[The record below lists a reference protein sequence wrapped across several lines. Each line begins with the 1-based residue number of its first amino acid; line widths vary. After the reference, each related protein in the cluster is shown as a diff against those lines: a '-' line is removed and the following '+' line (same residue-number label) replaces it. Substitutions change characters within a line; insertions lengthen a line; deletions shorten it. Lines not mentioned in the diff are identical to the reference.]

1 MNTISGLAWANVK
14 KDRVR
19 SILIAI
25 SILLTTL
32 LLTAVSGVGYGMIR
46 MNKSNAADYYGEF
59 YGSFKNLTAQQVTEA
74 ARRAEI
80 SQLGI
85 TTRYAEVE
93 SRKELS
99 LGWLDQTARMLSHM
113 EEVFVE
119 GHYPEAENEIAAA
132 PAFFRELGIEQP
144 QLGDTVV
151 VRFRTSLKAVYT
163 PQEFVICGLLQSA
176 AYEANSM
183 SAYTSQQH
191 FEKNVAET
199 DKRYTVLFQLDKSVP
214 ITRDTAKTV
223 IGKLAANCGIS
234 DEMVSLNKN
243 YLNWILDPGTET
255 IVVCA
260 VACMLV
266 VLFSVVV
273 IYNIFQV
280 GIVQKVQEY
289 GKLKAV
295 GATRRQMRQ
304 VVLQEGMYLACISV
318 PLGLLAGIGVANGV
332 LAYMAYDLNTR
343 GYALQMR
350 AMELVSV
357 PLLVLSALLA
367 FATVWLAL
375 KKPMRMVA
383 SISPVEAM
391 RYQEGGKCAGFRK
404 GKRSMCVVSLTF
416 ANLSSHRK
424 RTVSTI
430 ISMGL
435 SCVLFVVFASLLGNM
450 DAEYEARTQIPYG
463 QFQIQLNYDLA
474 DEAYPENNLNHI
486 LENNPLDEKLI
497 QKIKT
502 IPGVT
507 DVRTRS
513 IVYAKQLDT
522 QGIETGEAYGIL
534 VLDRDDFDRRVE
546 RDELSGLDYDQMSAE
561 AGVCYGYEYGMAAS
575 GFAVGG
581 TYHFQLYDGVVE
593 KEWRPKMLASFA
605 YVGADMAMTRD
616 TYEQL
621 GFTGEANHDIWVD
634 CDAKDTA
641 LVKEALEA
649 LTGDM
654 EHVLMDSY
662 QNLLE
667 ITVGSIRLL
676 KLPVYLLCM
685 IIAFISF
692 MNLTNTMITSIVT
705 RKQEFGVLQAV
716 GMTDS
721 QLGRSLQLEGIFF
734 SAGTAAVSLAVGI
747 PLGYALF
754 RYGKAQVF
762 IGIGRYH
769 FPLREVVFL
778 FLFIAAM
785 QMLLSFVLSRT
796 VKKESIVERIR
807 YQG

>member
-223 IGKLAANCGIS
+223 IEKLAANCDIS

-367 FATVWLAL
+367 FATVWLA
-375 KKPMRMVA
+375 
-383 SISPVEAM
+383 
-391 RYQEGGKCAGFRK
+391 
-404 GKRSMCVVSLTF
+404 
-416 ANLSSHRK
+416 
-424 RTVSTI
+424 
-430 ISMGL
+430 
-435 SCVLFVVFASLLGNM
+435 
-450 DAEYEARTQIPYG
+450 
-463 QFQIQLNYDLA
+463 
-474 DEAYPENNLNHI
+474 
-486 LENNPLDEKLI
+486 
-497 QKIKT
+497 
-502 IPGVT
+502 
-507 DVRTRS
+507 
-513 IVYAKQLDT
+513 
-522 QGIETGEAYGIL
+522 
-534 VLDRDDFDRRVE
+534 
-546 RDELSGLDYDQMSAE
+546 
-561 AGVCYGYEYGMAAS
+561 
-575 GFAVGG
+575 
-581 TYHFQLYDGVVE
+581 
-593 KEWRPKMLASFA
+593 
-605 YVGADMAMTRD
+605 
-616 TYEQL
+616 
-621 GFTGEANHDIWVD
+621 
-634 CDAKDTA
+634 
-641 LVKEALEA
+641 
-649 LTGDM
+649 
-654 EHVLMDSY
+654 
-662 QNLLE
+662 
-667 ITVGSIRLL
+667 
-676 KLPVYLLCM
+676 
-685 IIAFISF
+685 
-692 MNLTNTMITSIVT
+692 
-705 RKQEFGVLQAV
+705 
-716 GMTDS
+716 
-721 QLGRSLQLEGIFF
+721 
-734 SAGTAAVSLAVGI
+734 
-747 PLGYALF
+747 
-754 RYGKAQVF
+754 
-762 IGIGRYH
+762 
-769 FPLREVVFL
+769 
-778 FLFIAAM
+778 
-785 QMLLSFVLSRT
+785 
-796 VKKESIVERIR
+796 
-807 YQG
+807 